1 MEGPSVVQLEC
12 YPPATPKVEKEVGED
27 EDEDVLSSDDDY
39 ERNYDELSTG
49 ASMTT
54 STLKSNEKGDDKHIV
69 VVYRHTLLSA
79 PSDGG
84 ELLVRGDMEG
94 HTIRFVVP
102 RAGDT
107 ATALR
112 LVGASLSA
120 TVHSAHVSESLRDLW
135 FGLISLPEIM
145 HGLGRRRRR
154 AGVVVHFNVF
164 SFPKAYYTQ
173 ERRESVHAVVEGLF
187 EEPWPECQCHGGME
201 YRLPETVPM
210 RRIAESEAAGQH
222 CPVCLHLLEG
232 DDLAAWPGCSRAH
245 VFHGACLKLALKKI
259 DRCPIC
265 RCFWQIEPEP
275 LPLDTTEDKEE
286 SNGEGDGDAAMAIA
300 ADGAKPKNI
309 RQDVARV
316 VLGVVLFVCMIGLIR
331 FMVHALRVIRS

>member
-1 MEGPSVVQLEC
+1 MDGPGVIHLKC
-12 YPPATPKVEKEVGED
+12 YPPAATPKVEEEVEEEVDED
-27 EDEDVLSSDDDY
+27 EDEEEETLSSDDDDDGTY
-39 ERNYDELSTG
+39 EYQ
-49 ASMTT
+49 
-54 STLKSNEKGDDKHIV
+54 EKGDGKKIV
-69 VVYRHTLLSA
+69 VVYRHTLFST

-84 ELLVRGDMEG
+84 EQLVRGGTEG

-102 RAGDT
+102 PAGNT
-107 ATALR
+107 ARALR

-120 TVHSAHVSESLRDLW
+120 TVYPGHLREKLRKLWSDLI
-135 FGLISLPEIM
+135 LLPEM
-145 HGLGRRRRR
+145 MNCQGRRRRR
-154 AGVVVHFNVF
+154 AGVEVRFDVLTVPH
-164 SFPKAYYTQ
+164 ADYTP
-173 ERRESVHAVVEGLF
+173 ERKESVHAVVRGLS
-187 EEPWPECQCHGGME
+187 EEPWPECQCHGGVE

-210 RRIAESEAAGQH
+210 RRISESEAAGQD

-232 DDLAAWPGCSRAH
+232 DDLAAWPGCSKPH
-245 VFHGACLKLALKKI
+245 VFHGACLKLALEKI

-286 SNGEGDGDAAMAIA
+286 SNSEGDGDAAMASA

-331 FMVHALRVIRS
+331 FIMHALRVIRS